1 MCFTKTVDIAGQQPL
16 PEVDLR
22 ARLLGAVEEPR
33 LPLQQ
38 LADRSKQRLLPGSN
52 QVLGENTPRRNH
64 QGSVSFKSLLS

>member
-16 PEVDLR
+16 SEVELR
-22 ARLLGAVEEPR
+22 ARLLGAAEEPR

-38 LADRSKQRLLPGSN
+38 LAHRSKQRLLPGSH

-64 QGSVSFKSLLS
+64 QGSVNFNPLLS